1 MIVPS
6 LIRHIFRISTGGV
19 KSALLLFCASLLFA
33 TEGACGEHA
42 GKISAAMG
50 EIVCRRPGVAG
61 VRTLKNGDTVQVADL
76 LEVGKNG
83 RMQIL
88 LSDETVIA
96 AMPGSILRI
105 SQYSFE
111 RDKSRMSAVVS
122 LKQGTAR
129 FILYRERKGGA
140 SLKIETE
147 QALIQTSR
155 ADAVVVASGPETELF
170 VLAGSASVRNSS
182 NLLVGNVRAGENQ
195 SVIVKAKTPPSTPSV
210 IPLQQRRKFIKDAR
224 QF

>member
-1 MIVPS
+1 MI
-6 LIRHIFRISTGGV
+6 RYIFRISTGGV
-19 KSALLLFCASLLFA
+19 KSALLLFSASLLFA
-33 TEGACGEHA
+33 IEGACGEHA
-42 GKISAAMG
+42 GKISVATG
-50 EIVCRRPGVAG
+50 DNVCRRPGVAG
-61 VRTLKNGDTVQVADL
+61 VRTLKSGDTVQVADL
-76 LEVGKNG
+76 LEIGKNG
-83 RMQIL
+83 RIQIL
-88 LSDETVIA
+88 LSDETVIT

-111 RDKSRMSAVVS
+111 RDKNRMAAVVS

-140 SLKIETE
+140 SLKIETG

-155 ADAVVVASGPETELF
+155 ADAVVAASGSQTELF
-170 VLAGSASVRNSS
+170 VLAGSATVRNSS
-182 NLLVGNVRAGENQ
+182 NLQVGNVRVGESQ
-195 SVIVKAKTPPSTPSV
+195 SVVVQSKTPPSTPSV